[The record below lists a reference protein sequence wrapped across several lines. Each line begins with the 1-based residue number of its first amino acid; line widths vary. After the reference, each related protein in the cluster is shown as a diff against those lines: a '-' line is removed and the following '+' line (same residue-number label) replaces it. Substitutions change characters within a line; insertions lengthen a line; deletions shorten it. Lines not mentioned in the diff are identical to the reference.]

1 MIKLLARMP
10 LIVLLAFTIT
20 ACGGGSSSIIDAIID
35 DGTDHSWK
43 VGEKT
48 YFAGDTNVHSVALG
62 IDVLESTSFGFDR
75 EGNFSTSIVTMSFT
89 DRGAGLYTIV
99 SSFADL
105 IDNQDQNPLGRFIF
119 IAVKLISLQSSSDTT
134 TYISFDDT
142 GTVNVTSDSDNTLHF
157 NIPSPINILR
167 DSGDGFP
174 ELPFNILF
182 TLIDIFEDL
191 PLPSLPK
198 PE

>member
-1 MIKLLARMP
+1 MIKLLTRAP
-10 LIVLLAFTIT
+10 LMVLLAFMIT
-20 ACGGGSSSIIDAIID
+20 ACGGGSSIVDAIVD
-35 DGTDHSWK
+35 DGSDHSWK

-48 YFAGDTNVHSVALG
+48 YYAGDTNVHSVALG

-89 DRGAGLYTIV
+89 DRGAGVYTIV

-105 IDNQDQNPLGRFIF
+105 IENQEQNPLGRFIF
-119 IAVKLISLQSSSDTT
+119 IAVKLISLQSSSDST

-142 GTVNVTSDSDNTLHF
+142 GTVNVTSESDNNLHF

-174 ELPFNILF
+174 ELPFNIFF